1 MNGKNFYRTLLLLS
15 IIFIGRT
22 PQVISQNKIEGFWD
36 CRVEYQ
42 CGWGWKNS
50 DASIL
55 LSPSF
60 NGEYNGFLMGGELK
74 INHPFDNDDFSFEI
88 SGQAECIRAGKLKY
102 TKFAETEYLS
112 GDWDASGGNNAMWA
126 TGLCCNGRLELS
138 RKIKSP
144 QPVVLNKKD
153 KTIDNE
159 FSQKTKNKE
168 PREFDGKLAAGGK
181 YILKNVLFEL
191 SSDELLPEASDDL
204 AKLYNVLNSNQEM
217 IIQLEGHTDII
228 GSHKNNMRLSKKRV
242 KATKKYLT
250 QRGIASNRIKL
261 KWYGDNL
268 PLITSGTVEERKINR
283 RVELSVLKTNQN

>member
-88 SGQAECIRAGKLKY
+88 SGQAE
-102 TKFAETEYLS
+102 
-112 GDWDASGGNNAMWA
+112 
-126 TGLCCNGRLELS
+126 
-138 RKIKSP
+138 
-144 QPVVLNKKD
+144 
-153 KTIDNE
+153 
-159 FSQKTKNKE
+159 
-168 PREFDGKLAAGGK
+168 
-181 YILKNVLFEL
+181 
-191 SSDELLPEASDDL
+191 
-204 AKLYNVLNSNQEM
+204 
-217 IIQLEGHTDII
+217 
-228 GSHKNNMRLSKKRV
+228 
-242 KATKKYLT
+242 
-250 QRGIASNRIKL
+250 
-261 KWYGDNL
+261 
-268 PLITSGTVEERKINR
+268 
-283 RVELSVLKTNQN
+283 